1 MPDTEQL
8 HRLETL
14 LGRVLVGGV
23 ILSASVLAIGL
34 AVEVAGGNAHALLR
48 AGLLVLMA
56 TPIVRVAVSL
66 VEYVRMRDWFFTATT
81 AAVLAVLL
89 TGVVLAALKAMP
101 NA

>member
-1 MPDTEQL
+1 MADAQQL
-8 HRLETL
+8 QRLETL

-23 ILSASVLAIGL
+23 AISAIVLALGL
-34 AVEVAGGNAHALLR
+34 VVEFAGGDAGMLLR
-48 AGLLVLMA
+48 AGLLLLMA

-81 AAVLAVLL
+81 ATVLVVLL
-89 TGVVLAALKAMP
+89 TGVAIAVLKAIA